1 MQSRIEM
8 ICEDVNQLCNNN
20 STMLTTAPTAPEPKL
35 TRTMIICE
43 DVNRNDKDDNNDADN
58 PLADHNLLLQEATPP
73 DDQEGTLNMNKEYQH
88 SLFCAPASPERSPS
102 VLEQKPRVW
111 RQQLGV
117 PQRGFGSGNRADWDS
132 SNRPVRLPRLVRR
145 GVGGLMWRQ
154 TCGGTTNSTT
164 TFTGRPKCIFKCDA
178 SNPKSSI
185 YPDMPCLMCYEM
197 RGYYGSG
204 GGGGDDEY
212 YGGGGSE
219 FDELRGEGDLISS
232 QPPRLLPAPEC
243 ADIFTSRGFIAAPQS
258 QTRRPSLENYQNYH
272 QSQSYHQNYQHQQ
285 LENVNVATTST
296 NASGHASS
304 GDFFNSHNCYYN
316 NCNNTCYNNECFG
329 GDGGGGNC
337 LENYFENYYNHHL
350 SSSSE
355 QYHQNNLNFKN
366 SFNNS
371 FNNNHNNNYNQQ
383 QQQQNFSS
391 NNYLSSTSPQQ
402 YLAST
407 TTTPSS
413 FSQNNKSDWHFW
425 IDDLIKQVQNEVA
438 AEKKLFCMDRRPS
451 TTFSDI
457 SGNVGS
463 VQQQNVFDDDEKV
476 VNNNCATRFESG
488 SVVSPSLYSQSSS
501 GCSSSS
507 SIGNSPYSFN
517 GTIIPSSTTQ
527 KQKQPILSKSDILS
541 NNNNNKLNKRAKK
554 NSLLTLSREELAERK
569 KQQNR
574 VAAQRYRNR
583 RTRTLESEKCEIDEL
598 ESRNFK
604 MREELAMLA
613 KEIEKL
619 RGQLLLSH

>member
-20 STMLTTAPTAPEPKL
+20 STMLTAPTAPEPKL

-73 DDQEGTLNMNKEYQH
+73 DDQEGTLNMNQEHHQ

-145 GVGGLMWRQ
+145 GVGGLKWRQ

-219 FDELRGEGDLISS
+219 FDEVFLFLDS

-258 QTRRPSLENYQNYH
+258 QTRRPSLENYH
-272 QSQSYHQNYQHQQ
+272 QSQSYHHQNYQSNHQQ
-285 LENVNVATTST
+285 HWEASTS
-296 NASGHASS
+296 ASGHASS

-316 NCNNTCYNNECFG
+316 NYNNNNECFDA
-329 GDGGGGNC
+329 GDGGVNC
-337 LENYFENYYNHHL
+337 LENSFDNYYNHNQHL
-350 SSSSE
+350 SSSCE
-355 QYHQNNLNFKN
+355 QYQHQNNFN

-371 FNNNHNNNYNQQ
+371 LNNNHNNNYNQQ
-383 QQQQNFSS
+383 QQNYSS
-391 NNYLSSTSPQQ
+391 NNYLSSSSP

-407 TTTPSS
+407 TITPSS
-413 FSQNNKSDWHFW
+413 SYSSSQNSDWHSW
-425 IDDLIKQVQNEVA
+425 IDDLIKQVQDEVA

-457 SGNVGS
+457 SANVGS
-463 VQQQNVFDDDEKV
+463 VQQQNLFDDDEKV
-476 VNNNCATRFESG
+476 VNNNNNCATRFESG

-517 GTIIPSSTTQ
+517 GTIIPSSASQ
-527 KQKQPILSKSDILS
+527 KQKKPILSNSDIS
-541 NNNNNKLNKRAKK
+541 SHNNNNKLNKRAKK

-604 MREELAMLA
+604 MREELAMLT

-619 RGQLLLSH
+619 RGQLLLSR

>member
-1 MQSRIEM
+1 MQSRMEM

-20 STMLTTAPTAPEPKL
+20 STMVTAPTAPEPKL

-73 DDQEGTLNMNKEYQH
+73 DDQEGTLNMNQEHHQ

-132 SNRPVRLPRLVRR
+132 SNRPVRLPSAASSGDKLVAEQQTPLQRLLADRSVFLSATPPTRSR
-145 GVGGLMWRQ
+145 LFTPICHASCVMKCADIMDQEEEEGMMNIMEEEEANLM
-154 TCGGTTNSTT
+154 
-164 TFTGRPKCIFKCDA
+164 
-178 SNPKSSI
+178 
-185 YPDMPCLMCYEM
+185 
-197 RGYYGSG
+197 
-204 GGGGDDEY
+204 
-212 YGGGGSE
+212 
-219 FDELRGEGDLISS
+219 SS

-258 QTRRPSLENYQNYH
+258 LRRQSLE
-272 QSQSYHQNYQHQQ
+272 SHQNYQSNQW
-285 LENVNVATTST
+285 EDVATTTST
-296 NASGHASS
+296 SASGHASS
-304 GDFFNSHNCYYN
+304 GDFFNSPNCYYN
-316 NCNNTCYNNECFG
+316 NCNNNTCYNNECFE
-329 GDGGGGNC
+329 GGGSGGNS
-337 LENYFENYYNHHL
+337 LENSFENSFDNYYNHNQHL
-350 SSSSE
+350 SSSCE
-355 QYHQNNLNFKN
+355 QYQHQNNFN
-366 SFNNS
+366 SFNNFNNS
-371 FNNNHNNNYNQQ
+371 FNNHNNQQ
-383 QQQQNFSS
+383 QQQQNYSK
-391 NNYLSSTSPQQ
+391 NYLSSSPQQ

-407 TTTPSS
+407 TTPSS
-413 FSQNNKSDWHFW
+413 SSSSSQNNNNSDWHFW

-463 VQQQNVFDDDEKV
+463 VQQQNVFDDDEKMV
-476 VNNNCATRFESG
+476 VNNNNNCATRFESG

-517 GTIIPSSTTQ
+517 GTIIPPSTTQ
-527 KQKQPILSKSDILS
+527 KQKQPIFSNSDIS
-541 NNNNNKLNKRAKK
+541 SHNNNNKLNKRAKK

-604 MREELAMLA
+604 MREELAMLT

-619 RGQLLLSH
+619 RGQLLLSR

>member
-1 MQSRIEM
+1 MEVIFNPYGSDHYESAYLQ
-8 ICEDVNQLCNNN
+8 
-20 STMLTTAPTAPEPKL
+20 KL
-35 TRTMIICE
+35 FWETHRW
-43 DVNRNDKDDNNDADN
+43 
-58 PLADHNLLLQEATPP
+58 PLSQGTQKNEATPP
-73 DDQEGTLNMNKEYQH
+73 DDQQGTLNQEHHQH

-145 GVGGLMWRQ
+145 GVGGLKWRQ

-164 TFTGRPKCIFKCDA
+164 T
-178 SNPKSSI
+178 
-185 YPDMPCLMCYEM
+185 
-197 RGYYGSG
+197 
-204 GGGGDDEY
+204 
-212 YGGGGSE
+212 
-219 FDELRGEGDLISS
+219 S

-272 QSQSYHQNYQHQQ
+272 QSQSYHHQNYQHQQ

-296 NASGHASS
+296 SASGPASS

-316 NCNNTCYNNECFG
+316 NCNSNTCYNNECFG

-337 LENYFENYYNHHL
+337 LENYFENYYNHNNHL

-355 QYHQNNLNFKN
+355 QYQHQNNFNSLNNFKN
-366 SFNNS
+366 SLNNY
-371 FNNNHNNNYNQQ
+371 FNNNHNNNNYNQQ
-383 QQQQNFSS
+383 KQQNFSS

-413 FSQNNKSDWHFW
+413 FSQNNNNDWHFW

-457 SGNVGS
+457 SANVGS

-476 VNNNCATRFESG
+476 INNNNCATRFESG

-517 GTIIPSSTTQ
+517 GTIIPSSASQ
-527 KQKQPILSKSDILS
+527 KQKQPILSNSDIS
-541 NNNNNKLNKRAKK
+541 SNNNNKLNKRAKK

-604 MREELAMLA
+604 MREELAMLS

-619 RGQLLLSH
+619 RGQLLLSR

>member
-1 MQSRIEM
+1 M
-8 ICEDVNQLCNNN
+8 
-20 STMLTTAPTAPEPKL
+20 MLTTAPTAPEPKL

-73 DDQEGTLNMNKEYQH
+73 DDQEGTLNMNQEHQH

-145 GVGGLMWRQ
+145 GVGGLKWRQ

-178 SNPKSSI
+178 SIPKSSI

-204 GGGGDDEY
+204 GGGGYDEY
-212 YGGGGSE
+212 YGGGGGGSE
-219 FDELRGEGDLISS
+219 FDE
-232 QPPRLLPAPEC
+232 
-243 ADIFTSRGFIAAPQS
+243 
-258 QTRRPSLENYQNYH
+258 
-272 QSQSYHQNYQHQQ
+272 HQQ

-296 NASGHASS
+296 SASGPASS

-316 NCNNTCYNNECFG
+316 NCNSNTCYNNECFG

-337 LENYFENYYNHHL
+337 LENYFENYYNHNNHL

-355 QYHQNNLNFKN
+355 QYQHQNNFNSLNNFNN

-383 QQQQNFSS
+383 KQQNFSS

-407 TTTPSS
+407 TTPSSSYSS
-413 FSQNNKSDWHFW
+413 FSQNKSDWHFW

-457 SGNVGS
+457 SANIGS

-476 VNNNCATRFESG
+476 VNNNNCATRFESG

-517 GTIIPSSTTQ
+517 GTIIPLPSTTQ
-527 KQKQPILSKSDILS
+527 KQKQPILSNSDISS
-541 NNNNNKLNKRAKK
+541 NNSNNKLNKRAKK

-604 MREELAMLA
+604 MREELAMLT

-619 RGQLLLSH
+619 RGQLLLSR

>member
-8 ICEDVNQLCNNN
+8 ICEDVNQLCTN
-20 STMLTTAPTAPEPKL
+20 STMLTAPTAPEPKL

-58 PLADHNLLLQEATPP
+58 PLADHNLLQEATPP
-73 DDQEGTLNMNKEYQH
+73 DDQEMLNMNEEHHQ

-145 GVGGLMWRQ
+145 GVGGLKWRQ
-154 TCGGTTNSTT
+154 TCCGTTNSTT

-178 SNPKSSI
+178 SKPKSSI

-212 YGGGGSE
+212 YGGGGEYGRE
-219 FDELRGEGDLISS
+219 FDEVFFSCFSSFFKLFCS

-258 QTRRPSLENYQNYH
+258 LRRPSLESHQNYH
-272 QSQSYHQNYQHQQ
+272 PHQSYHQNYQHQQ
-285 LENVNVATTST
+285 LEHVATTST
-296 NASGHASS
+296 SASGHASS

-316 NCNNTCYNNECFG
+316 NYNNNNSYNNECFD
-329 GDGGGGNC
+329 GDGGGNYFENC
-337 LENYFENYYNHHL
+337 FENCFENYYNHNQHL

-355 QYHQNNLNFKN
+355 QYQQNINSSNFLNN

-371 FNNNHNNNYNQQ
+371 FNNNHNNQQ
-383 QQQQNFSS
+383 QQQQNFPS
-391 NNYLSSTSPQQ
+391 NNYLTSSPQQ

-407 TTTPSS
+407 TPSNPSS
-413 FSQNNKSDWHFW
+413 SYSSQNNNINNDWHFW
-425 IDDLIKQVQNEVA
+425 IDDLIKQVQDEVA

-457 SGNVGS
+457 SANVGS
-463 VQQQNVFDDDEKV
+463 VQQQNLFDDDEKV
-476 VNNNCATRFESG
+476 VNNNNNCATRFEVFLNFFKLFG
-488 SVVSPSLYSQSSS
+488 PFPLL
-501 GCSSSS
+501 
-507 SIGNSPYSFN
+507 
-517 GTIIPSSTTQ
+517 
-527 KQKQPILSKSDILS
+527 ILL
-541 NNNNNKLNKRAKK
+541 
-554 NSLLTLSREELAERK
+554 ELR
-569 KQQNR
+569 
-574 VAAQRYRNR
+574 RNR
-583 RTRTLESEKCEIDEL
+583 KS
-598 ESRNFK
+598 S
-604 MREELAMLA
+604 
-613 KEIEKL
+613 EIEI
-619 RGQLLLSH
+619 ST